1 VKTTIRPGL
10 TLEKLLRQ
18 IPAPYRV
25 RLPRAQLSE
34 GTWTLVQL
42 ALDRADVV
50 TSRRIAKA
58 LARVD
63 QTATGDRI
71 VVIGANFTDEARTLL
86 REREAVFVSLVDF
99 VWTDASYARVRQLY

>member
-1 VKTTIRPGL
+1 MKTTILPGL

-18 IPAPYRV
+18 IPAQYRE
-25 RLPRAQLSE
+25 RLPRAELSE
-34 GTWTLVQL
+34 GTCTLVQL
-42 ALDRADVV
+42 ALDDVA

-71 VVIGANFTDEARTLL
+71 VVIGANFTDEARALL
-86 REREAVFVSLVDF
+86 REREAVVVSLGDF
-99 VWTDASYARVRQLY
+99 VWTDASYARVRQM